1 MIVEHLLNY
10 LLKLILLRFPFYL
23 IHLQHFLVE
32 YFLHNHQQ
40 FLDLW
45 CKRNYWHYYFEFVN
59 HNQFQQ
65 SHLHYQLFIFIQTI
79 CFNRKTT
86 NRTSY
91 IWFSILEAVTS
102 NADKIFAKFI
112 FVPNAFNPPPT
123 DAVEPISNFPTP
135 ASAFLGAEMA

>member
-1 MIVEHLLNY
+1 MIATHLLNY

-45 CKRNYWHYYFEFVN
+45 CKRNYWHCYFEFVN
-59 HNQFQQ
+59 HSRFQQ
-65 SHLHYQLFIFIQTI
+65 SHLHYQLFISSKPFALTE
-79 CFNRKTT
+79 KPPTAPV
-86 NRTSY
+86 TSE
-91 IWFSILEAVTS
+91 FSILEAVTS

-123 DAVEPISNFPTP
+123 DAVEPISNFPT
-135 ASAFLGAEMA
+135 